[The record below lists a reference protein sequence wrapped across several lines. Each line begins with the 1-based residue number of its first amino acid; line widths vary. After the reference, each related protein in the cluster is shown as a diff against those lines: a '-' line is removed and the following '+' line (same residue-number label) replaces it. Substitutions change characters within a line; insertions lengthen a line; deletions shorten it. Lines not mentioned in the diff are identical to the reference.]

1 VFCGRVRL
9 FQIGDLK
16 GVKDCSVSARENDFL
31 KARLVL
37 FFCRADLRRAA
48 VRKLRAPRQ
57 DKAEQ
62 QTWMRGQ
69 TPFVEYTHKPDE
81 PPLPRKLTKAGLSKQ
96 RRADA
101 RLRRAMV
108 DAWCDPARA
117 RKDLLAAGSAY
128 ADLRDAQGLANAF
141 VAHAQTRIADAHLAE
156 WDSQLSL
163 PASNMARE
171 EYAQAHKLF
180 SALLDDMPRHYSAP
194 RQHPVHAV
202 TTGQRMRP
210 YPLSLS
216 ADDAKPAS
224 IGL

>member
-1 VFCGRVRL
+1 MPL
-9 FQIGDLK
+9 FR
-16 GVKDCSVSARENDFL
+16 GVEI
-31 KARLVL
+31 
-37 FFCRADLRRAA
+37 
-48 VRKLRAPRQ
+48 P
-57 DKAEQ
+57 EP